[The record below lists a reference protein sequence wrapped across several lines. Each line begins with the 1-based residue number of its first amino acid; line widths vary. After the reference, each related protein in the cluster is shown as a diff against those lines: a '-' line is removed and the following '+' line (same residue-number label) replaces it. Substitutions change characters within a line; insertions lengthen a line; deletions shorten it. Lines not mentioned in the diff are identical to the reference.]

1 MEVLE
6 NKYNTI
12 QKILFTITVFVILTR
27 KYTISMVKEYLV
39 PDNIMSILFYLS
51 ILLPGIIILLKKKH
65 SLKEVVI
72 IFFSLVLY
80 FFTKEG
86 SILRIVL
93 LAASV
98 IDIDDEYVIKIY
110 MIASVIFVVMS
121 ILSGN
126 MLDEFVKQP
135 EIHYRFTNGRFVF
148 RETFGFANPNSV
160 FLFTLPIY
168 AAYIFLRFEKYNWID
183 RGILF
188 ATTIYIYMNTMS
200 RTGLITALMA
210 LIIVDILRYIDL
222 QKQKIYGIIIK
233 VTPILFA
240 VGSVLVGT
248 VFSNIS
254 ILNDVLASRPMH
266 WNAYLIEEGNIL
278 TLFGNKYSDLVKEI
292 HPLDSSYIYI
302 IAVLGL
308 CSFVFFM
315 YLLYKGLDE
324 FIKKDNKKYIAIVM
338 MFLVYS
344 IAENILLEAG
354 YNFTIIL
361 LIKYVMKSSENE
373 MSILEMI
380 TYLKNK
386 IKRRAV

>member
-1 MEVLE
+1 MQQL
-6 NKYNTI
+6 
-12 QKILFTITVFVILTR
+12 
-27 KYTISMVKEYLV
+27 
-39 PDNIMSILFYLS
+39 
-51 ILLPGIIILLKKKH
+51 
-65 SLKEVVI
+65 
-72 IFFSLVLY
+72 
-80 FFTKEG
+80 
-86 SILRIVL
+86 
-93 LAASV
+93 
-98 IDIDDEYVIKIY
+98 
-110 MIASVIFVVMS
+110 
-121 ILSGN
+121 
-126 MLDEFVKQP
+126 
-135 EIHYRFTNGRFVF
+135 
-148 RETFGFANPNSV
+148 
-160 FLFTLPIY
+160 
-168 AAYIFLRFEKYNWID
+168 
-183 RGILF
+183 
-188 ATTIYIYMNTMS
+188 YIYMNTMS

-222 QKQKIYGIIIK
+222 QKHKIYGIIIK